1 VAIISTLYDAV
12 KAIVAKDI
20 LAWTRRPLYFL
31 ASVLMAVLILVCV
44 GNTIS
49 GANDMP
55 FGLYDPGG
63 ISELS
68 RHLTESGRF
77 RVRVY
82 DDLEKAKSDLAHEK
96 IVALA
101 NVAQDPLE
109 DSVQILT
116 AGNNPLVDDQISMG
130 LLSVLTQKAKELSL
144 PLHSA
149 ALYQVHFGLKDYITA
164 GLTAYL
170 CYVLASMNLG
180 FSWIYE
186 WMEKTYRQIVLAP
199 MGLDAAIIAKTF
211 TVTMEASTV
220 LWLALCLT
228 SPISGFTLGNN
239 FPFLVGSTLLSVF
252 TFTCLALL
260 FACFLRTIRI
270 YTMTVSILGVALMF
284 VSGIITPIKAMPYWE
299 QKLAAIMPLYY
310 ACDLT
315 KGAMLGIPCEA
326 GRDVIVLLGFAFIS
340 LFLSRTVLARSQ
352 ASV

>member
-1 VAIISTLYDAV
+1 MFKAII
-12 KAIVAKDI
+12 AIMSKDI
-20 LAWTRRPLYFL
+20 LAWTRRPLYFF

-49 GANDMP
+49 GVNEMP
-55 FGLYDPGG
+55 FGLYDPAG

-68 RHLTESGRF
+68 KHLTETGRF
-77 RVRVY
+77 KVQVF
-82 DDLEKAKSDLAHEK
+82 DDLDKGKHELANEN

-101 NVAQDPLE
+101 NVSQDPLE

-130 LLSVLTQKAKELSL
+130 LLSVLTQRAKELSI

-149 ALYQVHFGLKDYITA
+149 ALYQVNFGLRDYIIA

-199 MGLDAAIIAKTF
+199 MGLDAAIIAKTI

-220 LWLALCLT
+220 LWLALSLT
-228 SPISGFTLGNN
+228 SPLAGFKIGNN
-239 FPFLVGSTLLSVF
+239 FLGLVGATLLSVF
-252 TFTCLALL
+252 TFSCIALV

-270 YTMTVSILGVALMF
+270 YTMTISILGVALMF

-299 QKLAAIMPLYY
+299 QQLASSMPLYY
-310 ACDLT
+310 ASDLT
-315 KGAMLGIPCEA
+315 KAAMLGIPCDY
-326 GRDVIVLLGFAFIS
+326 GRDIMVLLSFAFGS
-340 LFLSRTVLARSQ
+340 LIVSRFVLARSK
-352 ASV
+352 ASL

>member
-1 VAIISTLYDAV
+1 MLKAII
-12 KAIVAKDI
+12 AIMSKDI
-20 LAWTRRPLYFL
+20 LAWTRRPLYFF

-49 GANDMP
+49 GVNEMP
-55 FGLYDPGG
+55 FGLYDPAG

-68 RHLTESGRF
+68 KHLTETGRF
-77 RVRVY
+77 KVQVF
-82 DDLEKAKSDLAHEK
+82 DDLDKGKHELANEN

-101 NVAQDPLE
+101 NVSQDPLE

-130 LLSVLTQKAKELSL
+130 LLSVLTQRAKELSI

-149 ALYQVHFGLKDYITA
+149 ALYQVNFGLRDYIIA

-199 MGLDAAIIAKTF
+199 MGLDAAIIAKTI

-220 LWLALCLT
+220 LWLALSLT
-228 SPISGFTLGNN
+228 SPLAGFKIGNN
-239 FPFLVGSTLLSVF
+239 FLGLVGATLLSVF
-252 TFTCLALL
+252 TFSCIALV

-270 YTMTVSILGVALMF
+270 YTMTISILGVALMF

-299 QKLAAIMPLYY
+299 QQLASSMPLYY
-310 ACDLT
+310 ASDLT
-315 KGAMLGIPCEA
+315 KAAMLGIPCDY
-326 GRDVIVLLGFAFIS
+326 GRDIMVLLSFAFGS
-340 LFLSRTVLARSQ
+340 LIVSRFVLARSK
-352 ASV
+352 ASL